1 MSKRCT
7 NIFSGRRI
15 GNTYSIDVWARSRKK
30 RKEVD
35 SKRRVIDYEPRV
47 RIQMEPLPQVEFE
60 WEPDYDPKQ
69 PYLGMGGGSFD
80 RLVRTEFM
88 KAPGA

>member
-1 MSKRCT
+1 MPKRCT

-35 SKRRVIDYEPRV
+35 DGRRVIDFVPKV
-47 RIQMEPLPQVEFE
+47 KINMEPLPNVEFE
-60 WEPDYDPKQ
+60 WEDDYDPKN
-69 PYLGMGGGSFD
+69 PYLGMGAGNFD
-80 RLVRTEFM
+80 RLARTEFM
-88 KAPGA
+88 RAP